1 MPKGAL
7 ALAIGLLA
15 AAAIAQA
22 AAAACDPAPAHAFL
36 PTPPVV
42 TYGSE
47 RALAAGVT
55 VRDIRFAGPSGRP
68 ITGEIVAGAGLEPH
82 PGVLFVHWLGDAK
95 TTNHTEFEPD
105 AIALARKGA
114 TSLLVDALWSDPAWF
129 DTMGKSLDADER
141 TTEGQVADLRRALDA
156 LDAQPNIDPNRI
168 AYVAHDFGAMMGALL
183 SCEDARPRWYVL
195 MAGTATLSEWYLLG
209 KKVPDETYIARLNTD
224 LDLEASL
231 SRSKAE
237 GFLFQFAAH
246 DHYIPEGRAQVLLS
260 AAPLPKG
267 AFWYDADHALA
278 VPTALADRLAWL
290 GQRLF
295 GGAGPQA
302 QARRSGAQPQ
312 PDFRRE
318 RLT

>member
-1 MPKGAL
+1 MAASPT
-7 ALAIGLLA
+7 A
-15 AAAIAQA
+15 AAST
-22 AAAACDPAPAHAFL
+22 ACDAAPAHAFL
-36 PTPPVV
+36 PTPPAV
-42 TYGSE
+42 TYGPE
-47 RALAAGVT
+47 RTLASGVT
-55 VRDIRFAGPSGRP
+55 ARDVRFAGPSGRP
-68 ITGEIVAGAGLEPH
+68 VTGEIVAGAGLEAH

-114 TSLLVDALWSDPAWF
+114 TSLLVDALWSDPTWF
-129 DTMGKSLDADER
+129 DTVGKFADADER

-156 LDAQPNIDPNRI
+156 LDAQPNIDPHRI
-168 AYVAHDFGAMMGALL
+168 AYVGHDFGAMAGALL
-183 SCEDARPRWYVL
+183 SCADARPRWYVL

-209 KKVPDETYIARLNTD
+209 KKAPDDAYAMRLNTD
-224 LDLEASL
+224 LDLEAAL

-246 DHYIPEGRAQVLLS
+246 DHYIPADRAQLLLA

-267 AFWYDADHALA
+267 AFWYDTDHALA

-295 GGAGPQA
+295 GGI
-302 QARRSGAQPQ
+302 
-312 PDFRRE
+312 
-318 RLT
+318 